1 MFQVREIQN
10 DMSTSLFF
18 NLLICVLER
27 LFGLGNY
34 RALDI
39 ENYPFI
45 VNFPDG

>member
-10 DMSTSLFF
+10 DMSSRMFF
-18 NLLICVLER
+18 NLLVCGLER

-39 ENYPFI
+39 ENHPFI
-45 VNFPDG
+45 VNFPEG